1 MTDQTELQQAQADL
15 RRLSRMLGEFEIAR
29 DLVDVYGMPVVSE
42 ALSMVEAAET
52 SAVANKVQIVRSKA
66 LEELAVDD
74 AKRDFAQREPAMKDA
89 RGGIKKI
96 ELMKNRTPVKFNGVQ
111 KDPTKSFN
119 DAADKVSKIS
129 SAMSENGLP
138 WIKRKPS
145 ADMIATIKMAVLKSR
160 EAQRE
165 NVTEAFL
172 VNKTAMEIMRARIAL
187 NEGNNTVAAK
197 TIETNYKAPSSLSA
211 AEPRLQTEL
220 PAIRMPDYDTRAMLP
235 PEFSKIES
243 TKDRSFS
250 AMTKAA
256 KTLDRSKNFD
266 TVVPNPETNAQ
277 GEVADKFY
285 GAGKSRPEPAT
296 VKNSGPDSYSET
308 QKRKTREGQWPAD
321 PATPWYPEATA
332 SSRSPG
338 SRW

>member
-119 DAADKVSKIS
+119 DAADKV
-129 SAMSENGLP
+129 ERFLP
-138 WIKRKPS
+138 R
-145 ADMIATIKMAVLKSR
+145 
-160 EAQRE
+160 
-165 NVTEAFL
+165 
-172 VNKTAMEIMRARIAL
+172 
-187 NEGNNTVAAK
+187 
-197 TIETNYKAPSSLSA
+197 
-211 AEPRLQTEL
+211 
-220 PAIRMPDYDTRAMLP
+220 
-235 PEFSKIES
+235 
-243 TKDRSFS
+243 
-250 AMTKAA
+250 
-256 KTLDRSKNFD
+256 
-266 TVVPNPETNAQ
+266 
-277 GEVADKFY
+277 
-285 GAGKSRPEPAT
+285 
-296 VKNSGPDSYSET
+296 
-308 QKRKTREGQWPAD
+308 
-321 PATPWYPEATA
+321 
-332 SSRSPG
+332 
-338 SRW
+338 

>member
-1 MTDQTELQQAQADL
+1 
-15 RRLSRMLGEFEIAR
+15 
-29 DLVDVYGMPVVSE
+29 
-42 ALSMVEAAET
+42 
-52 SAVANKVQIVRSKA
+52 
-66 LEELAVDD
+66 
-74 AKRDFAQREPAMKDA
+74 
-89 RGGIKKI
+89 
-96 ELMKNRTPVKFNGVQ
+96 
-111 KDPTKSFN
+111 
-119 DAADKVSKIS
+119 
-129 SAMSENGLP
+129 MSENGLP

-256 KTLDRSKNFD
+256 KTFGIDRRIL
-266 TVVPNPETNAQ
+266 TQ
-277 GEVADKFY
+277 WCQI
-285 GAGKSRPEPAT
+285 
-296 VKNSGPDSYSET
+296 
-308 QKRKTREGQWPAD
+308 QKRMLKARLQTSSTVLESRARSLQLSRILAPTATRKRRRERHARANGLPILL
-321 PATPWYPEATA
+321 PLGTLKATA